1 MIKAAFFDIDRTLL
15 SHVTNSVPASARRAL
30 ELLRQKGI
38 LVFSATGRP
47 RSVLETMPALQG
59 LTFDG
64 GVTLTGQ
71 YCYNSSGVI
80 YCNPIH
86 RTDIRTLIDYL
97 DTHPIPCS
105 FIEGDRSYINFYN
118 DHVKNVHIAV
128 HSDPPPLGDLRWGL
142 EHEVYQIWLYLH
154 DNKVPDLP
162 PLPHIKYTKWHE
174 GGVDMISI
182 DGGKAKGIGEVL
194 AHYGLTPD
202 EAIAFGD
209 SDNDLD
215 MLQAV
220 KIAVAMGNACDEA
233 KQCAD
238 YITTDVDDDGIW
250 NALKH
255 FELI

>member
-15 SHVTNSVPASARRAL
+15 SHVTNCVPDSARRAL
-30 ELLRQKGI
+30 ELLRRNGI
-38 LVFSATGRP
+38 LVFPATGRP

-59 LTFDG
+59 LPFDG

-71 YCYNSSGVI
+71 YCYDRQGVI
-80 YCNPIH
+80 YRNPIH
-86 RTDIRTLIDYL
+86 RDDIKTLIDFL
-97 DTHPIPCS
+97 EGTPVPCC
-105 FIEGDRSYINFYN
+105 FIEGDRSYINFYT

-142 EHEVYQIWLYLH
+142 EAEVYQIWLYLD

-162 PLPHIKYTKWHE
+162 PLPHIKYTQWHE
-174 GGVDMISI
+174 GGVDMISM
-182 DGGKAKGIGEVL
+182 DGGKSKGIEKVL
-194 AHYGLTPD
+194 AHYGLTSD

-220 KIAVAMGNACDEA
+220 KIAVAMGNACEEA
-233 KQCAD
+233 KEAAD

-250 NALKH
+250 KALKH